1 MLSFHFQSKPSK
13 VVHFPV
19 DILALRTVHK
29 YERMDSF
36 EEGNKSVTDEEDGE
50 DEKVV
55 SMWSRD
61 YPLSSFE
68 SDEYRCKF
76 PVEKDFESLDLN
88 SPEENGTD
96 LFNEPPPSL
105 IEKKIRKAARRKKLE
120 DCGQEWV
127 TAIDSTEEAPA

>member
-1 MLSFHFQSKPSK
+1 M
-13 VVHFPV
+13 VHFPV
-19 DILALRTVHK
+19 NILALRTVHK

-36 EEGNKSVTDEEDGE
+36 EEGNNFVKDEEDGE

-55 SMWSRD
+55 SMWSCD

-96 LFNEPPPSL
+96 LANEPPPSP

-120 DCGQEWV
+120 DSGQDWV
-127 TAIDSTEEAPA
+127 TTVNSTEEAPV

>member
-1 MLSFHFQSKPSK
+1 M
-13 VVHFPV
+13 VHFPV
-19 DILALRTVHK
+19 SILDLRTVHK

-36 EEGNKSVTDEEDGE
+36 EEVKNSVTDEEDGE

-55 SMWSRD
+55 SRWSRD

-68 SDEYRCKF
+68 SDECTCKF
-76 PVEKDFESLDLN
+76 PVEKDFESLEFN

-96 LFNEPPPSL
+96 FTNEPPSSL

-120 DCGQEWV
+120 ADCGQEWATV
-127 TAIDSTEEAPA
+127 IDSTEEAPA

>member
-1 MLSFHFQSKPSK
+1 M
-13 VVHFPV
+13 VHFPV
-19 DILALRTVHK
+19 SILDLRTVHK

-36 EEGNKSVTDEEDGE
+36 EEANNSVTDEEDGE
-50 DEKVV
+50 YEKVV

-68 SDEYRCKF
+68 SDECSCKF
-76 PVEKDFESLDLN
+76 PVEKDFESLDFN

-96 LFNEPPPSL
+96 LANEPPSSS

-120 DCGQEWV
+120 DCGQEWA
-127 TAIDSTEEAPA
+127 TAIDSTKEAPA

>member
-1 MLSFHFQSKPSK
+1 M
-13 VVHFPV
+13 VHFPV
-19 DILALRTVHK
+19 NILALRTVHK
-29 YERMDSF
+29 YDRMDSF
-36 EEGNKSVTDEEDGE
+36 EEGNNCVTDEEDGE
-50 DEKVV
+50 DENVL

-96 LFNEPPPSL
+96 LA
-105 IEKKIRKAARRKKLE
+105 EKKTRKAARRKKLE

>member
-1 MLSFHFQSKPSK
+1 M
-13 VVHFPV
+13 VHFPV
-19 DILALRTVHK
+19 SILDLRTVHK

-36 EEGNKSVTDEEDGE
+36 EEVNNSVTDEEDGE

-55 SMWSRD
+55 SRWSRD

-68 SDEYRCKF
+68 SDECTCKF
-76 PVEKDFESLDLN
+76 PVEKDFESLEFI

-96 LFNEPPPSL
+96 FTNEPPSSL

-120 DCGQEWV
+120 ADCGQEWA

>member
-1 MLSFHFQSKPSK
+1 M
-13 VVHFPV
+13 VHFPIN
-19 DILALRTVHK
+19 ILALRTVHK

-36 EEGNKSVTDEEDGE
+36 EEGNNSVTDEEDGE
-50 DEKVV
+50 DENVV

-68 SDEYRCKF
+68 CDEYRCKF

-96 LFNEPPPSL
+96 LADEPPSSL
-105 IEKKIRKAARRKKLE
+105 IAEKKTRMAVRRKKLE

-127 TAIDSTEEAPA
+127 TAIDSTEDAPA